1 MRAAISPYFL
11 DLMYPII
18 NGIISLKPNW
28 IVWKFSLYKNT
39 SEKHFLQKQFQS
51 TCHERYKTWEVEW
64 FADFIVYPSEKN
76 FPLNLFFPWSQHS
89 LWDLFFLKY
98 TTTLKWPKNYVKPRI
113 WNIQVSMTWN
123 VNEHVK
129 SRRINTC
136 VCQQLMIN
144 WWWKLVKVVQ
154 KPLNLG
160 SDVSFY
166 CKDSAPRYHFF
177 LTPFTLR
184 ESWTCLTNESTRG
197 KKAGF

>member
-1 MRAAISPYFL
+1 MPWMIQNLGSGVICWFYCL
-11 DLMYPII
+11 PIRKKLPI
-18 NGIISLKPNW
+18 
-28 IVWKFSLYKNT
+28 
-39 SEKHFLQKQFQS
+39 E
-51 TCHERYKTWEVEW
+51 
-64 FADFIVYPSEKN
+64 
-76 FPLNLFFPWSQHS
+76 LFFPLVSTFT
-89 LWDLFFLKY
+89 LRFVFLKY

-136 VCQQLMIN
+136 VSQQQLMIN

-184 ESWTCLTNESTRG
+184 ESWNLTNESTWG
-197 KKAGF
+197 KKQVFNSLLCMPSPWMLVL

>member
-1 MRAAISPYFL
+1 MNDTKPGKWG
-11 DLMYPII
+11 DLLILLFTHQKRT
-18 NGIISLKPNW
+18 SHW
-28 IVWKFSLYKNT
+28 TCFSLGLNI
-39 SEKHFLQKQFQS
+39 HFEI
-51 TCHERYKTWEVEW
+51 C
-64 FADFIVYPSEKN
+64 
-76 FPLNLFFPWSQHS
+76 
-89 LWDLFFLKY
+89 FFLKY